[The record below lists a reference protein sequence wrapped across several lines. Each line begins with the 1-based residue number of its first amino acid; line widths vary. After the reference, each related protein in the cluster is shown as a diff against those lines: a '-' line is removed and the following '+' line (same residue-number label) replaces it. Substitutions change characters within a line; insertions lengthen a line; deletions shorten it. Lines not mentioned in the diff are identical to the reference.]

1 VIRLLFGFVLFLDS
15 KITRRR
21 LMMVERKISP
31 TEVLVALSTVLDL
44 AQPELANHH
53 KVCAYISLK
62 IADEMKLEEELRRN
76 LFFSALIHDI
86 GILSLRESIDA
97 HQIDAVD
104 PHRHAYIAYRLL
116 KENIFFKKVAPRAGN
131 IVLYHH
137 APWRE
142 MENDSLRTNLLEAI
156 VKTTEEEISIGSYIL
171 SLADKISILI
181 KPDKFILHQAG
192 EIRRTIEGLGGRLFP
207 EDVIDAFLSV
217 SSKESFWLELTSPY
231 LDSLLFEQSAFPPIS
246 LDWEEEISIAHLICD
261 ITDFK
266 SSFTAVHS
274 FSVGELAEKIASF
287 CGFSEEELQMMKIAG
302 YMHDLG
308 KLAIPIEV
316 LEKNGRLT
324 PDEFEVV
331 KAHPFYTYMVLSRVK
346 GWERIKDWASF
357 HHEHLDGTGYP
368 FHLKEEDLDLGSRI
382 VAVADIFSA
391 VREYRP
397 YRGVMGKEDVIGIL
411 KKLVE
416 DKALDGEV
424 VSLVE
429 ERYDDL
435 DAAFLQAQFSTLNRY
450 QRFWQSLAHISLP

>member
-1 VIRLLFGFVLFLDS
+1 
-15 KITRRR
+15 
-21 LMMVERKISP
+21 MEEQKISP
-31 TEVLVALSTVLDL
+31 TEVLVAVSTILDL
-44 AQPELANHH
+44 AHPELSNHH

-76 LFFSALIHDI
+76 LFFSALVHDI
-86 GILSLRESIDA
+86 GILSLRESIDV
-97 HQIDAVD
+97 HQIEAID
-104 PHRHAYIAYRLL
+104 PHRHAYLAYRLL
-116 KENIFFKKVAPRAGN
+116 EGNAFFKKVAPQAGN

-142 MENDSLRTNLLEAI
+142 MENTSLRTAFLNSI
-156 VKTTEEEISIGSYIL
+156 VKTTDEKISIASYIL
-171 SLADKISILI
+171 SLADKVSFLV
-181 KPDKFILHQAG
+181 KPNKFILHQAG
-192 EIRRTIEGLGGRLFP
+192 EVRQRIGELRGRLLP
-207 EDVIDAFLSV
+207 KEVVDAFLSV

-266 SSFTAVHS
+266 SLFTAVHS
-274 FSVGELAEKIASF
+274 FSVGELAEKLASF
-287 CGFSEEELQMMKIAG
+287 CGFSKEELELMKIAG

-308 KLAIPIEV
+308 KIAVPLEV
-316 LEKNGRLT
+316 LEKNGNLT

-346 GWERIKDWASF
+346 GWEKIRDWASF

-382 VAVADIFSA
+382 MAVTDVYSA
-391 VREYRP
+391 LREYRP
-397 YRGVMGKEDVIGIL
+397 YRGVMGKGDVIGIL

-416 DKALDGEV
+416 DRALDGEL

-429 ERYDDL
+429 EKYDDL
-435 DAAFLQAQFSTLNRY
+435 DAVFLQAQFFNLNRY
-450 QRFWQSLAHISLP
+450 QRFWQSLAHIVLP